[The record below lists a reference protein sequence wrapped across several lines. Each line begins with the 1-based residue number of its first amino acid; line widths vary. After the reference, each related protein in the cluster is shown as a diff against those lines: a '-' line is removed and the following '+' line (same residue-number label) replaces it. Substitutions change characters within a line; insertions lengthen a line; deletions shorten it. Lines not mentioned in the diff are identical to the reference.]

1 VTRIIRYAG
10 VQLADNT
17 VRLEDGIAGLTEC
30 ADGSLGTAGVRFDD
44 PTGADTYTLLQR
56 FEIDETDCV
65 LPRMFTGYS
74 YNVRNNRG
82 PFRIDAGRTHD
93 LDIGDLNFLLHLQPA
108 RGSTAK
114 RPLESGDARMAW
126 LLASVCLDGIVYDSG
141 LVGSNPNMFDE
152 ADYTGAF
159 ADEIM
164 PDLCVSSSDDIGR
177 IFFVYWDENTQRP
190 SLFID
195 LPTANVR
202 VSDLRISNELSDVD
216 NDITFAPYISPEVSG
231 DGTEIYCSV
240 FFKYKTGTI
249 YVHNQTT
256 HDAFFAS
263 AGFHRQA
270 VYETSR
276 VGSLSTAQRHADQF
290 LAAHS
295 GQRDVITCTVK
306 LPPSKVNLIGQ
317 GMLVSCKFE
326 HLPTYETFTDLR
338 VAQRTVLMTQTT
350 SEYYDVQL
358 TLNRYG
364 ITPAGG
370 GPGTGDFPQPPPAA
384 GIEQFV
390 SGVVDGTGHLVL
402 PSAPTVGNTL
412 VTFITGRLPP
422 CQLATA
428 VPWTEHPAG
437 LLGNTGFFNDSGRM
451 AYRPVD
457 GGDTAAVQ
465 VAVSDTTQAV
475 LWEVSGLVTPSTTAV
490 AEVSTLVQP
499 AAANAGTITTAAGD
513 LVLAGIVIQ
522 CSGWGGNGDTT
533 LSDDAE
539 YTTVA
544 SHEILNPGDP
554 TEPFSSDTAHP
565 ALWFGTLIGATAGT
579 HTPSVSITGAGFNFG
594 GWGGLQMAFAG
605 SAAANP
611 PSPGQDLGW
620 HVPTAVPDGEDFT
633 WDLGFPF
640 SDGSLEVRLDGQD
653 QTGAVTSYDGACGEF
668 TVSFEVLPG
677 ELLEARGIGR

>member
-1 VTRIIRYAG
+1 
-10 VQLADNT
+10 
-17 VRLEDGIAGLTEC
+17 
-30 ADGSLGTAGVRFDD
+30 
-44 PTGADTYTLLQR
+44 
-56 FEIDETDCV
+56 
-65 LPRMFTGYS
+65 MFTGYS

-159 ADEIM
+159 ADEIL

-177 IFFVYWDENTQRP
+177 IFFVYWDEGTQRP

-249 YVHNQTT
+249 FVHNQTT
-256 HDAFFAS
+256 HDTFFS
-263 AGFHRQA
+263 GTGWHRQA

-290 LAAHS
+290 LAAHA

-306 LPPSKVNLIGQ
+306 LPPSKVNLIAQ

-326 HLPTYETFTDLR
+326 HLPSYETFTDLR

-370 GPGTGDFPQPPPAA
+370 GGTGDFPQPPPA
-384 GIEQFV
+384 E
-390 SGVVDGTGHLVL
+390 
-402 PSAPTVGNTL
+402 PSAPEIVQQKFGRIALDGNPVGGIHLDAAPIGGNWLVAFIASRGVGITL
-412 VTFITGRLPP
+412 DNSNGT
-422 CQLATA
+422 
-428 VPWTEHPAG
+428 WSEHPHGQITPGAD
-437 LLGNTGFFNDSGRM
+437 FARM
-451 AYRPVD
+451 VYRVVGVGESSD
-457 GGDTAAVQ
+457 VIISSIGGTRAMV
-465 VAVSDTTQAV
+465 
-475 LWEVSGLVTPSTTAV
+475 WEVSGIDG
-490 AEVSTLVQP
+490 TLDTSSFADTDTGTQP
-499 AAANAGTITTAAGD
+499 ASIDAGTLTPTASVPAIMFMG
-513 LVLAGIVIQ
+513 LAMH
-522 CSGWGGNGDTT
+522 CSDWGGNGPTT
-533 LSDDAE
+533 MSTPSGWTLDGE
-539 YTTVA
+539 YEVTV
-544 SHEILNPGDP
+544 NGD
-554 TEPFSSDTAHP
+554 AHP
-565 ALWFGTLIGATAGT
+565 NVQADSQIATSTTGSYSTSSTIA
-579 HTPSVSITGAGFNFG
+579 GAGFNFG
-594 GWGGLQMAFAG
+594 GWGGLAIVFQG
-605 SAAANP
+605 TGGTEDTVQP
-611 PSPGQDLGW
+611 PQPGQDLGW